1 MNAWMNSRLVRRVVL
16 GVALAAAGTVALT
29 AAARPGPQGGPGGHG
44 MHGGPGMGWFGGGKH
59 LERLLDSV
67 DATPEQR
74 AQIKQITQ
82 AAMTDLK
89 AQRESGTSLREQGM
103 ALFAAPTV
111 DANAVEALR
120 QKMLQQHDQSSRRMS
135 QAMLD
140 VSRVLTPEQRA
151 KLATQLKSR
160 KEMMQRHRQERRQL
174 ESQPSN

>member
-29 AAARPGPQGGPGGHG
+29 AAARPGPGGHG
-44 MHGGPGMGWFGGGKH
+44 MHGGPGMGWFGGKH
-59 LERLLDSV
+59 LGRLLDSV

-89 AQRESGTSLREQGM
+89 TQRESGTSLREQGM

-160 KEMMQRHRQERRQL
+160 KEMMQRHHQERRQL

>member
-16 GVALAAAGTVALT
+16 GAALAAAGTVALT
-29 AAARPGPQGGPGGHG
+29 AAARPGPGGPGGHG
-44 MHGGPGMGWFGGGKH
+44 MHGGPGMGWFDGRH

-67 DATPEQR
+67 DATAEQR
-74 AQIKQITQ
+74 TQIKQITQ

-160 KEMMQRHRQERRQL
+160 KEMMQRHHQERRQL

>member
-29 AAARPGPQGGPGGHG
+29 AAARPGPQGGHG
-44 MHGGPGMGWFGGGKH
+44 MHGGPGMGWFGGPH
-59 LERLLDSV
+59 LGRLLDSV

-89 AQRESGTSLREQGM
+89 AQRESGASLREQGM

-151 KLATQLKSR
+151 KLATQMKSR